1 MPANKDPTI
10 EQVGVVQNT
19 RSKYDKLSWRPPGF
33 LWSVDRGKNST
44 LAAFGRLETCTGR
57 QIIFR
62 LFLKKKKPLGPL
74 QLYIIIWE
82 SAASGCHLLITGNHN
97 ILKHAVNMHTWR
109 PYLVHHSICSTYFP
123 SPYRRDHIA
132 NSTQEVRSHLEGSF
146 VKLLVNCY
154 KEEAPTLPCLLS
166 KSDSAKGQVSGC
178 KWKESEFL
186 DMSSYSCKDHMG
198 PSRTQ
203 MAVTIRS
210 KQVVIG

>member
-1 MPANKDPTI
+1 MPANKDPTV

-19 RSKYDKLSWRPPGF
+19 RSKYDTLSWRPPGF

-57 QIIFR
+57 QIIF
-62 LFLKKKKPLGPL
+62 LLKKKNPWSVAIVHHNLGVCCLWLPLINYWQP
-74 QLYIIIWE
+74 Q
-82 SAASGCHLLITGNHN
+82 HPQ
-97 ILKHAVNMHTWR
+97 HAVNMHTWR

-154 KEEAPTLPCLLS
+154 KEEAKTLPCFLS
-166 KSDSAKGQVSGC
+166 KSDSAKGQLSGC

-203 MAVTIRS
+203 MVVTIHHYIR
-210 KQVVIG
+210 